1 MCRPVLSLN
10 TEKSI
15 CTKLS
20 RLENLNAI
28 FQQGGVPAH
37 YVRQFR
43 NFMNYYFEVNCWEFA
58 KL

>member
-1 MCRPVLSLN
+1 MCRPVLSFY

-28 FQQGGVPAH
+28 FQQDEAPAH
-37 YVRQFR
+37 YVR
-43 NFMNYYFEVNCWEFA
+43 
-58 KL
+58 